1 MSAFPPGFDYIILI
15 SGLWGTHFC
24 QISSED
30 YTNNA
35 LHSSELILYNEDLIC
50 LNNVMRF
57 IERKPNITKN
67 RTVIFIKGL
76 VLGLKC

>member
-1 MSAFPPGFDYIILI
+1 MSAFLPSFDDIVLI

-30 YTNNA
+30 YVNNA

-50 LNNVMRF
+50 LNNVMHF

-67 RTVIFIKGL
+67 RTVKFVKGL
-76 VLGLKC
+76 V